1 MNNIVL
7 FDGVCNLCNRSV
19 DFIIRNEKSY
29 KLQFASLQSD
39 VGKSIVSKSGLDEI
53 PDSVMLYV
61 DGKLLV
67 RSDAVLAISTYLNRP
82 YAYGIIFKNVPKV
95 LRDSGYNLIAKNRY
109 RWFGKKETCRVPS
122 ADERER
128 FLG

>member
-19 DFIIRNEKSY
+19 DFIIRNQKSH

-39 VGKSIVSKSGLDEI
+39 VGKSIVNKSGLDEI

-61 DGKLLV
+61 DGELLV
-67 RSDAVLAISTYLNRP
+67 RSDAALAISTYLKRP
-82 YAYGIIFKNVPKV
+82 YVYGIIFKYVPKI
-95 LRDSGYNLIAKNRY
+95 LRDSVYNLIAKNRY

>member
-19 DFIIRNEKSY
+19 DFIIRNQKSH

-39 VGKSIVSKSGLDEI
+39 VGKSIVNKSGLDEI

-61 DGKLLV
+61 DGKLLI
-67 RSDAVLAISTYLNRP
+67 RSDAVLAISTYLKRP
-82 YAYGIIFKNVPKV
+82 YAYGIIFKYVPKI
-95 LRDSGYNLIAKNRY
+95 LRDSVYNLIAKNRY
-109 RWFGKKETCRVPS
+109 RWFGKRETCRVPS

>member
-19 DFIIRNEKSY
+19 DFIIRNEKSH

-39 VGKSIVSKSGLDEI
+39 VGKSIVSKSGLDET

-67 RSDAVLAISTYLNRP
+67 RSDAALAISTYLKRP
-82 YAYGIIFKNVPKV
+82 YVYGIIFRYVPKI
-95 LRDSGYNLIAKNRY
+95 LRDSVYNLIAKNRY
-109 RWFGKKETCRVPS
+109 RWFGKKEKCRVPS
-122 ADERER
+122 ADERDR

>member
-19 DFIIRNEKSY
+19 DFIIRHEKSH

-39 VGKSIVSKSGLDEI
+39 VGKSIVNKSGLDEI

-61 DGKLLV
+61 DGKLLI
-67 RSDAVLAISTYLNRP
+67 RSDAVLAISTYLKRP
-82 YAYGIIFKNVPKV
+82 YAYGIIFKYVPKI
-95 LRDSGYNLIAKNRY
+95 LRDSVYNLIAKNRY
-109 RWFGKKETCRVPS
+109 RWFGKRETCRVPS

>member
-7 FDGVCNLCNRSV
+7 FDGVCNLCNRSI
-19 DFIIRNEKSY
+19 DFIIRNQKSH
-29 KLQFASLQSD
+29 KLQFVSLQSD
-39 VGKSIVSKSGLDEI
+39 VGKSIVNKSGLDEI

-67 RSDAVLAISTYLNRP
+67 RSDAALAISTYLKRP
-82 YAYGIIFKNVPKV
+82 YVYGIIFKYVPKI
-95 LRDSGYNLIAKNRY
+95 LSDSVYNLIAKNRY

>member
-7 FDGVCNLCNRSV
+7 FYRVCNLCNRSV
-19 DFIIRNEKSY
+19 DFIIRNEKSD

-39 VGKSIVSKSGLDEI
+39 VGKSIVNKSGLDEI
-53 PDSVMLYV
+53 PDSVMLFV
-61 DGKLLV
+61 DGELLV
-67 RSDAVLAISTYLNRP
+67 RSDAALAISTYLKRP
-82 YAYGIIFKNVPKV
+82 YVYGIIFKYVPKI
-95 LRDSGYNLIAKNRY
+95 LRDSVYNLIAKNRY

>member
-19 DFIIRNEKSY
+19 DFIIRNEKSD

-39 VGKSIVSKSGLDEI
+39 VGKSIVNKSGLDEI
-53 PDSVMLYV
+53 PESVMLFV
-61 DGKLLV
+61 DGELLV
-67 RSDAVLAISTYLNRP
+67 RSDAALAISTYLKRP
-82 YAYGIIFKNVPKV
+82 YVYGIIFRYVPKI
-95 LRDSGYNLIAKNRY
+95 LRDSVYNLIAKNRY

>member
-19 DFIIRNEKSY
+19 DFIIRNEKSD

-39 VGKSIVSKSGLDEI
+39 VGKSIVNKSGLDEI
-53 PDSVMLYV
+53 PDSEMLFV
-61 DGKLLV
+61 DGELLV
-67 RSDAVLAISTYLNRP
+67 RSDAALAISTYLKRP
-82 YAYGIIFKNVPKV
+82 YVYGIIFKYVPKI
-95 LRDSGYNLIAKNRY
+95 LRDSVYNLIAKNRY
-109 RWFGKKETCRVPS
+109 RWFGKKEKCRVPS

>member
-67 RSDAVLAISTYLNRP
+67 RSDAVLAISTYLKRP
-82 YAYGIIFKNVPKV
+82 YAYGTIFKYVPKV
-95 LRDSGYNLIAKNRY
+95 LRDSVYNLIAKNRY

>member
-19 DFIIRNEKSY
+19 DFIIRHEKSH

-39 VGKSIVSKSGLDEI
+39 VGKSIVNKSGFDEI

-61 DGKLLV
+61 DGKLLI
-67 RSDAVLAISTYLNRP
+67 RSDAVLAISTYLKRP
-82 YAYGIIFKNVPKV
+82 YAYGIIFKYVPKI
-95 LRDSGYNLIAKNRY
+95 LRDSVYNLIAKNRY
-109 RWFGKKETCRVPS
+109 RWFGKKETFRVPS

>member
-19 DFIIRNEKSY
+19 DFIIRNEKSH

-39 VGKSIVSKSGLDEI
+39 VGKSIVNKSGLDEI
-53 PDSVMLYV
+53 PDSVMLFV
-61 DGKLLV
+61 DGELLV
-67 RSDAVLAISTYLNRP
+67 RSDAALAISTYLKRP
-82 YAYGIIFKNVPKV
+82 YVYGIIFKYVPKI
-95 LRDSGYNLIAKNRY
+95 LRDSVYNLIAKNRY

>member
-19 DFIIRNEKSY
+19 DFIIRNQKSH

-39 VGKSIVSKSGLDEI
+39 VGKSIVNKSGLDEI
-53 PDSVMLYV
+53 PDSVMLFV
-61 DGKLLV
+61 DGELLV
-67 RSDAVLAISTYLNRP
+67 RSDAALAISTYLKRP
-82 YAYGIIFKNVPKV
+82 YVYGIIFKYVPKI
-95 LRDSGYNLIAKNRY
+95 LRDSVYNLIAKNRY

>member
-19 DFIIRNEKSY
+19 DFIIRNQKSH

-39 VGKSIVSKSGLDEI
+39 VGKSIVNKSGLDEI
-53 PDSVMLYV
+53 PDSVMLFV
-61 DGKLLV
+61 DGELLV
-67 RSDAVLAISTYLNRP
+67 RSDAALAISTYLKRP
-82 YAYGIIFKNVPKV
+82 YAYGIIFKYVPKI
-95 LRDSGYNLIAKNRY
+95 LRDSVYNLIAKNRY

>member
-19 DFIIRNEKSY
+19 DFIIRNQKSH
-29 KLQFASLQSD
+29 KLQFVSLQSD
-39 VGKSIVSKSGLDEI
+39 VGKSIVNKSGLDEI

-67 RSDAVLAISTYLNRP
+67 RSDAALAISTYLKRP
-82 YAYGIIFKNVPKV
+82 YVYGIIFKYVPNI
-95 LRDSGYNLIAKNRY
+95 LRDSVYNLIAKNRY

>member
-19 DFIIRNEKSY
+19 DFIIRNQKSH

-39 VGKSIVSKSGLDEI
+39 VGKSIVNKSGLDEI

-61 DGKLLV
+61 DGKLLI
-67 RSDAVLAISTYLNRP
+67 RSDAVLAISTYLKRP
-82 YAYGIIFKNVPKV
+82 YAYGIIFKYVPKI
-95 LRDSGYNLIAKNRY
+95 LRDSVYNLIAKNRY

>member
-19 DFIIRNEKSY
+19 DFIIRNEKSD

-39 VGKSIVSKSGLDEI
+39 VGKSIVNKSGLDEI
-53 PDSVMLYV
+53 PDSVMLFV
-61 DGKLLV
+61 DGELLV
-67 RSDAVLAISTYLNRP
+67 RSDAALAISTYLKRP
-82 YAYGIIFKNVPKV
+82 YAYGIIFKYVPKI
-95 LRDSGYNLIAKNRY
+95 LRDSVYNLIAKNRY